1 MSIRGYGLSDKQ
13 LLELCD
19 REFKQMLDLRNNE
32 LTGKFLLRKGLAWLV
47 RLEGNPITD
56 RSLQVAA
63 QMQVELPYVSL
74 GDNQLTDAGLP
85 HLMRLG
91 VEDLTISNSSFSES
105 ALSLNI
111 QAGGSR
117 LRRLA
122 IHDPD
127 FRGEITGW
135 AKKSL
140 EHLDLSY
147 SGITSASFVGRTLD
161 VQSLDLSHTKVDNRI
176 FNFLRNS
183 YGMHVNLSHTQV
195 TALPADPGN
204 AFYRYERPYQVA
216 LGQFTDREIMNL
228 RRSRTIRFAPKSQDQ
243 MPWFRY

>member
-1 MSIRGYGLSDKQ
+1 
-13 LLELCD
+13 
-19 REFKQMLDLRNNE
+19 
-32 LTGKFLLRKGLAWLV
+32 
-47 RLEGNPITD
+47 
-56 RSLQVAA
+56 
-63 QMQVELPYVSL
+63 MQ
-74 GDNQLTDAGLP
+74 
-85 HLMRLG
+85 LG

-111 QAGGSR
+111 QTGGAQ

-122 IHDPD
+122 IHDPN
-127 FRGEITGW
+127 FRGDIPGW
-135 AKKSL
+135 ATRSL
-140 EHLDLSY
+140 EHLDLSH
-147 SGITSASFVGRTLD
+147 SGITSASFVGRALD

-204 AFYRYERPYQVA
+204 AFYSYGRPYQVA
-216 LGQFTDREIMNL
+216 LGQFTDREILNL